1 MTHGRRPAVGSADV
15 IRRRVALLCAATVPL
30 AACATL
36 TDPDMAARV
45 DDAVLSQSEFD
56 LLANTA
62 VGQPDAERVDV
73 PFSTVQNVLNTWI
86 VNRIVIGELEAAG
99 ETPEPAPPA
108 DDALSALL
116 NEQETVFAQWV
127 ELPGP
132 TDDEFRA
139 AYQRGPEFSEVAC
152 TSHVLVP
159 TRAEADEVVAELE
172 AGAEFADV
180 ARERSVDPG
189 SADEGGFLGC
199 MPVGEF
205 RQQFIP
211 EFVDAA
217 LDAEVGEP
225 TEPVESQF
233 GYHVILVPPFE
244 EIEDVPQARA
254 VFESDGVRFRRAA
267 RAADIRIDP
276 RYGAFDPEFGVIPL
290 G

>member
-1 MTHGRRPAVGSADV
+1 V

-30 AACATL
+30 AACATF
-36 TDPDMAARV
+36 TDNDVAARV
-45 DDAVLSQSEFD
+45 DDAVLDQSEFD

-62 VGQPDAERVDV
+62 AGQPDADRVEV
-73 PFSTVQNVLNTWI
+73 PFSTVRDVLNTWI

-116 NEQETVFAQWV
+116 NEQEVVFTQWR
-127 ELPGP
+127 ELPGA

-159 TRAEADEVVAELE
+159 TRSEADEVVAELD
-172 AGAEFADV
+172 AGADFAEV
-180 ARERSVDPG
+180 ARERSTDTVSAEMGG
-189 SADEGGFLGC
+189 SLGC
-199 MPVGEF
+199 MNVGEF

-225 TEPVESQF
+225 TGPVESQF
-233 GYHVILVPPFE
+233 GHHVILVRPFD
-244 EIEDVPQARA
+244 EIQDVPEARA

-276 RYGAFDPEFGVIPL
+276 RFGAFDPEFGVVPL